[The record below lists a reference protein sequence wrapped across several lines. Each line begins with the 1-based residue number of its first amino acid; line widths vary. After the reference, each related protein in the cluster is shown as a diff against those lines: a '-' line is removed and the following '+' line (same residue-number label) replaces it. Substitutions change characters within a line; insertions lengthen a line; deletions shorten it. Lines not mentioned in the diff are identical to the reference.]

1 MEAILDVQG
10 MLKLQHFISSSP
22 RLSGIKGKGRVFYDR
37 KFRRKMR
44 KLTIYVARHRHS
56 TAHSAHS
63 HPCSHCAKEIKRIGI
78 KKIVYVDDYGQIN
91 KSLTKKYHTDYVC
104 PGYKEYAKQ
113 GVKVD

>member
-1 MEAILDVQG
+1 MVVIFAVQD
-10 MLKLQHFISSSP
+10 IAEVAVSTSSSL
-22 RLSGIKGKGRVFYDR
+22 RLSGIKEKGRVFYDR

-44 KLTIYVARHRHS
+44 KLTIYIARHRHS
-56 TAHSAHS
+56 TKHSAHS

>member
-10 MLKLQHFISSSP
+10 MLKLRHFISSSP

-44 KLTIYVARHRHS
+44 KLTIYIARHRRS
-56 TAHSAHS
+56 TAYSAHS
-63 HPCSHCAKEIKRIGI
+63 EPCSHCAKEIKRIGI
-78 KKIVYVDDYGQIN
+78 KKIVYVNEIGEIN
-91 KSLTKKYHTDYVC
+91 KSLADKYTCDYIC
-104 PGYKEYAKQ
+104 PGYREYEKQ